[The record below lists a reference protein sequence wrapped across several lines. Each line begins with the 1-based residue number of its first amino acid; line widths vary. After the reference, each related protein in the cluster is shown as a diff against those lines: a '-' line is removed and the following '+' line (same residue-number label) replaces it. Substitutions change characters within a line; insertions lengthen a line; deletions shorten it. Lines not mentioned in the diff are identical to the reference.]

1 MVSILFVNG
10 GFEAGKEEGYAEGRK
25 KVMLKD
31 QKWVGNKEIMKQLMQ
46 CLMIYIYIGK
56 CDN

>member
-31 QKWVGNKEIMKQLMQ
+31 
-46 CLMIYIYIGK
+46 
-56 CDN
+56 